1 MDFQISHSIPG
12 RVRLRYD
19 LHFLSQRQ
27 AMLVQMLVGMQDGIL
42 SAAVNTVSGSI
53 LIEYKDISLE
63 TAISYVKALNEKYL
77 NDETL
82 LESVSVPSAQESLLG
97 VLLSLSA
104 EYFLKKILPLPLRK
118 IISLFSIVPRVQKGL
133 ERLAGGKPF
142 CAETL
147 DATAITLSY
156 LTGDINTAGTI
167 NYLLDIGDTLE
178 DYTRRKSQDN
188 LAQSLLVADETV
200 SVIQDGEEKQI
211 SAQLLKSED
220 IVIVR
225 AGSSIPVDGIVV
237 DGIGMVNQSS
247 MTGEALPVLREKGS
261 AVFASTILEEGEIKI
276 KVKACGGKTR
286 VSKIAN
292 MIDHSNSLKAESQ
305 KKAERV
311 ADSLVKYN
319 FLIAGLT
326 YFFTRN
332 FTKAA
337 STLLVDYSCAM
348 KLSAPISVLSAM
360 RDCARNGIFA
370 KGGKFLE
377 DFAMADTIVFDKT
390 GTLTESNPVVRKIIP
405 FGNRTEDEVLK
416 LAACLEE
423 HFPHSLAR
431 AVVNA
436 ASERG
441 LAHKEEHA
449 KVEYILA
456 HGIVSSLGEKRL
468 CIGSAHFI
476 FDDEKIP
483 LDEETKKIMETL
495 ADCSQLYFAIEGELA
510 AIIAIEDPVRK
521 ESFEVIQKLKD
532 SGFKNVMMITGDNR
546 NTAKEVAKKTGVTG
560 FIAEALPDTKLSWIE
575 KLKSE
580 GHKVVMVGDGIN
592 DSPALSAATV
602 GIAMGKSSS
611 IASETADILLPDDGL
626 ASLPVLRKISQNLI
640 SRINGNNSAIIGINS
655 MLIAGGLAGAISP
668 QTAALLHNTTTV
680 AISVNAMSNLD

>member
-118 IISLFSIVPRVQKGL
+118 IISMISIVPRVQKGL
-133 ERLAGGKPF
+133 ERLAVGKPF

-200 SVIQDGEEKQI
+200 SVIQEGEEKQI

-292 MIDHSNSLKAESQ
+292 MIEHSNSLKAESQ

-441 LAHKEEHA
+441 LSHKEEHA

-456 HGIVSSLGEKRL
+456 HGIVSSLGKKRL

-483 LDEETKKIMETL
+483 LDEETKKNMETL

-521 ESFEVIQKLKD
+521 ESFEVIQELKD

-640 SRINGNNSAIIGINS
+640 SRINGNNRAIIGINS
-655 MLIAGGLAGAISP
+655 MLIAVGLAGAISP